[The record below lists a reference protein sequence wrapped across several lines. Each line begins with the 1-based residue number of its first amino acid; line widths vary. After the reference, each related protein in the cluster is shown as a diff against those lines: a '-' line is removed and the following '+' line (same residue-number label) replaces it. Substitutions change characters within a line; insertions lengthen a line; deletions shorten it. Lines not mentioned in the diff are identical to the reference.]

1 MRTSAATVVIRASP
15 PAEQTLPYTVMLPTA
30 LVRRSTVTLRTPA
43 AGRRTRGMPM
53 SGYGEQTHPVIMIG

>member
-15 PAEQTLPYTVMLPTA
+15 PAEQTPPYTVMLPTA

-43 AGRRTRGMPM
+43 AGRRTRG
-53 SGYGEQTHPVIMIG
+53 SGR